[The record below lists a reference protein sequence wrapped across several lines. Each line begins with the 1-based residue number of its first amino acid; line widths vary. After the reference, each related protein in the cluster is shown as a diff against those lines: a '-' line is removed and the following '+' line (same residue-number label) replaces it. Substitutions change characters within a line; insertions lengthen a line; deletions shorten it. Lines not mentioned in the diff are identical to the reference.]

1 MKKILEIL
9 VLSLLLSTA
18 SFAADTKEKKL
29 MNDYL
34 DDGWD
39 IAKKVDIDE
48 HGLRTYTLEK
58 RNNIVLCHVWL
69 HVFYVTK
76 DQRQPQTLCYK
87 P

>member
-1 MKKILEIL
+1 MKKLFGIL

-39 IAKKVDIDE
+39 IVGKVDVDKNN
-48 HGLRTYTLEK
+48 LRILINFH
-58 RNNIVLCHVWL
+58 RNLQL
-69 HVFYVTK
+69 
-76 DQRQPQTLCYK
+76 
-87 P
+87 

>member
-1 MKKILEIL
+1 MKKLLGIV
-9 VLSLLLSTA
+9 VLGLLWSNI
-18 SFAADTKEKKL
+18 SFADDKKEKKL

-39 IAKKVDIDE
+39 ISKKVDIDE
-48 HGLRTYTLEK
+48 NGLRTYTLKK

-69 HVFYVTK
+69 HVFYVTR

>member
-1 MKKILEIL
+1 MKKFLEIL

-48 HGLRTYTLEK
+48 HGFRTYTLEK
-58 RNNIVLCHVWL
+58 RNNIVLCHVWI
-69 HVFYVTK
+69 HAFYVTK